1 MRHAHVQ
8 TRGSLIDV
16 RTLYINITFCTAS
29 AYLLWMY
36 LEAYTA
42 GMNLL
47 FTLDQL
53 HPEEG
58 HEHPQLGVALPVERV
73 LRKVPLP

>member
-1 MRHAHVQ
+1 MLND
-8 TRGSLIDV
+8 G
-16 RTLYINITFCTAS
+16 
-29 AYLLWMY
+29 YLLWMY

-47 FTLDQL
+47 LALDHL

-58 HEHPQLGVALPVERV
+58 HEHPQLGVPLPVERV
-73 LRKVPLP
+73 LRKVSLPQRAARRQK